1 MGELKTLFFDNYAF
15 YEIINGNDNY
25 KKYQNGINIV
35 TTKLNLMEL
44 HYGLI
49 LSYGKE
55 IADKY
60 YDLFVPFVIEIND
73 EIIKLANEFR
83 FQHKKKK
90 LSYVDCIGY
99 TLANSRN
106 IKFLTG
112 DKEFE
117 KMYNVEFVK

>member
-1 MGELKTLFFDNYAF
+1 MGEVKTLFFDSYAF
-15 YEIINGNDNY
+15 YEIINGNVNYEKY
-25 KKYQNGINIV
+25 KKGVNII

-49 LSYGKE
+49 LNHGKKV
-55 IADKY
+55 ADYY
-60 YDLFVPFVIEIND
+60 YDFFVPFVVDVGN

-83 FQHKKKK
+83 FQNKKKR

-99 TLANSRN
+99 TLANSMN
-106 IKFLTG
+106 IRFLTG